1 MKKSTPKYSKAPGTG
16 NHTKKF
22 PQDYYNVLKS
32 FQSIA
37 SKYPLLNKKEEREL
51 IEKYK
56 DDRDELNKMLFNHN
70 IRIVMN
76 ISRKYLQQAQN
87 PADLLMNGAKGLMIA
102 ADKFDIDR
110 GIKFNTYATNWVFK
124 YVIAMFYSKS
134 PVTGVNAV
142 SLNSMIDSKNG
153 SKEYIDNLTANAES
167 DASGSSGLY
176 DEVSQDYLNKHS
188 VVGSPFAEYKT
199 HEYSDI
205 IGHIID
211 ELKKQDKFGGKLDQD
226 IIFEN
231 IMGGVPISQ
240 ISAKNNVSNVEVNKR
255 KHKILSDMKSIL
267 STKYKVNSLIDV
279 M

>member
-1 MKKSTPKYSKAPGTG
+1 MKKSTPKYSKPVGGTS
-16 NHTKKF
+16 TKKF

-37 SKYPLLNKKEEREL
+37 NKYPLLNKKEEREL
-51 IEKYK
+51 IKKYK
-56 DDRDELNKMLFNHN
+56 DDRAELNKMLFNHN

-142 SLNSMIDSKNG
+142 SLNSMIDSKSG
-153 SKEYIDNLTANAES
+153 SKEYIDNLTANGEG
-167 DASGSSGLY
+167 DPSGASGLY

-188 VVGSPFAEYKT
+188 IVGSPAAEYKT

-205 IGHIID
+205 ISHVIN
-211 ELKKQDKFGGKLDQD
+211 ELKKQDKFGKLDQD

-240 ISAKNNVSNVEVNKR
+240 ISAKNNTTNVEVNKR
-255 KHKILSDMKSIL
+255 KHRILSDMKSIL
-267 STKYKVNSLIDV
+267 STKYKVNNLIDV

>member
-1 MKKSTPKYSKAPGTG
+1 MKKATPKYSKQAGDPS
-16 NHTKKF
+16 TKKF

-37 SKYPLLNKKEEREL
+37 NKYPLLNKKEEREL

-56 DDRDELNKMLFNHN
+56 DNRDELNKMLFNHN

-153 SKEYIDNLTANAES
+153 SKEYIDNLTANGEGDPS
-167 DASGSSGLY
+167 STSGLY

-188 VVGSPFAEYKT
+188 VVGSPAAEYKT

-205 IGHIID
+205 ISHVID
-211 ELKKQDKFGGKLDQD
+211 ELKKQDKFGKLDQD

-240 ISAKNNVSNVEVNKR
+240 ISAKNNTTNVEVNKR
-255 KHKILSDMKSIL
+255 KHRILSDMKSIL
-267 STKYKVNSLIDV
+267 SSKYKVNNLIDV

>member
-1 MKKSTPKYSKAPGTG
+1 MKKATPKYSKPAGGPS
-16 NHTKKF
+16 TKKF

-37 SKYPLLNKKEEREL
+37 NKYPLLNKKEEREL

-56 DDRDELNKMLFNHN
+56 DNRDELNKMLFNHN

-142 SLNSMIDSKNG
+142 SLNSMIDSKSG
-153 SKEYIDNLTANAES
+153 SKEYIDNLTANGEGDPSSA
-167 DASGSSGLY
+167 SGLY

-188 VVGSPFAEYKT
+188 VVGSPAAEYKT

-205 IGHIID
+205 ISHVID
-211 ELKKQDKFGGKLDQD
+211 ELKKQDKFGKLDQD

-240 ISAKNNVSNVEVNKR
+240 ISAKNNTTNVEVNKR
-255 KHKILSDMKSIL
+255 KHRILSDMKSIL
-267 STKYKVNSLIDV
+267 SSKYKVNNLIDV

>member
-1 MKKSTPKYSKAPGTG
+1 MKKATPKYSKPAGGPS
-16 NHTKKF
+16 TKKF

-37 SKYPLLNKKEEREL
+37 NKYPLLNKKEEREL

-56 DDRDELNKMLFNHN
+56 NNRDELNKMLFNHN

-153 SKEYIDNLTANAES
+153 SKEYIDNLTANGEDDPS
-167 DASGSSGLY
+167 STSGLY

-188 VVGSPFAEYKT
+188 VVGSPAAEYKT

-205 IGHIID
+205 ISHVID
-211 ELKKQDKFGGKLDQD
+211 ELKKQDKFGKLDQD

-240 ISAKNNVSNVEVNKR
+240 ISAKNNTTNVEVNKR
-255 KHKILSDMKSIL
+255 KHRILSDMKSIL
-267 STKYKVNSLIDV
+267 SSKYKVNNLIDV

>member
-1 MKKSTPKYSKAPGTG
+1 MKKATPKYSKPAGG
-16 NHTKKF
+16 LSTKKF

-37 SKYPLLNKKEEREL
+37 NKYPLLNKKEEREL

-56 DDRDELNKMLFNHN
+56 DNRDELNKMLFNHN

-76 ISRKYLQQAQN
+76 ISRKYLQQSQN

-153 SKEYIDNLTANAES
+153 SKEYIDNLTANGEA

-188 VVGSPFAEYKT
+188 VVGSPSSEYKT
-199 HEYSDI
+199 REYSDI
-205 IGHIID
+205 INHVIT
-211 ELKKQDKFGGKLDQD
+211 ELKKQDKFGKLDQD
-226 IIFEN
+226 IIYEN

-240 ISAKNNVSNVEVNKR
+240 ISAKNNTTNVEVNKR
-255 KHKILSDMKSIL
+255 KHRILSDMKTIL
-267 STKYKVNSLIDV
+267 STKYKVNNLIDV

>member
-1 MKKSTPKYSKAPGTG
+1 MKKATPKYSKPAGGPS
-16 NHTKKF
+16 TKKF

-37 SKYPLLNKKEEREL
+37 NKYPLLNKKEEREL

-56 DDRDELNKMLFNHN
+56 DNREELNKMLFNHN

-142 SLNSMIDSKNG
+142 SLNSMIDSKSG
-153 SKEYIDNLTANAES
+153 SKEYIDNLTANGEGDPSSA
-167 DASGSSGLY
+167 SGLY

-188 VVGSPFAEYKT
+188 VVGSPAAEYKT

-205 IGHIID
+205 ISHVID
-211 ELKKQDKFGGKLDQD
+211 ELKKQDKFGKLDQD

-240 ISAKNNVSNVEVNKR
+240 ISAKNNTTNVEVNKR
-255 KHKILSDMKSIL
+255 KHRILSDMKSIL
-267 STKYKVNSLIDV
+267 SSKYKVNNLIDV

>member
-1 MKKSTPKYSKAPGTG
+1 MKKATPKYSKPAGGPS
-16 NHTKKF
+16 TKKF

-37 SKYPLLNKKEEREL
+37 NKYPLLNKKEEREL

-56 DDRDELNKMLFNHN
+56 DNRDELNKMLFNHN

-153 SKEYIDNLTANAES
+153 SKEYIDNLTANGEGDPS
-167 DASGSSGLY
+167 NTSGLY

-188 VVGSPFAEYKT
+188 VVGSPAAEYKT

-205 IGHIID
+205 ISHVID
-211 ELKKQDKFGGKLDQD
+211 ELKKQDKFGKLDQD
-226 IIFEN
+226 IIYEN

-240 ISAKNNVSNVEVNKR
+240 ISAKNNTTNVEVNKR
-255 KHKILSDMKSIL
+255 KHRILSDMKTIL
-267 STKYKVNSLIDV
+267 STKYKVNNLIDV

>member
-1 MKKSTPKYSKAPGTG
+1 MKKATPKYSKAPGG
-16 NHTKKF
+16 NNIKKF

-32 FQSIA
+32 FQNIA
-37 SKYPLLNKKEEREL
+37 NKYPLLNKKEEREL
-51 IEKYK
+51 IKKYK
-56 DDRDELNKMLFNHN
+56 DDKNELKKMLFNHN

-76 ISRKYLQQAQN
+76 ISRKYLQQTQN

-110 GIKFNTYATNWVFK
+110 EIKFNTYATNWVFK

-134 PVTGVNAV
+134 PITGVNAV

-153 SKEYIDNLTANAES
+153 SKEYIDNLTANG
-167 DASGSSGLY
+167 DADSSGSSGLY

-188 VVGSPFAEYKT
+188 VVGSPASEYKT
-199 HEYSDI
+199 REYSDI
-205 IGHIID
+205 INHVID
-211 ELKKQDKFGGKLDQD
+211 ELKKQDKFGKLDQD
-226 IIFEN
+226 IIYEN

-240 ISAKNNVSNVEVNKR
+240 ISAKNNTTNVEVNKR
-255 KHKILSDMKSIL
+255 KHRILSDMKSIL
-267 STKYKVNSLIDV
+267 STKYKVNNLIDV

>member
-1 MKKSTPKYSKAPGTG
+1 MKKSTPKYSKPVGGTS
-16 NHTKKF
+16 TKKF

-37 SKYPLLNKKEEREL
+37 NKYPLLNKKEEREL
-51 IEKYK
+51 IKKYK
-56 DDRDELNKMLFNHN
+56 DDRAELNKMLFNHN

-124 YVIAMFYSKS
+124 YVITMFYSKS

-142 SLNSMIDSKNG
+142 SLNSMIDSKSG
-153 SKEYIDNLTANAES
+153 SKEYIDNLTANGEG
-167 DASGSSGLY
+167 DPSGASGLY

-188 VVGSPFAEYKT
+188 IVGSPAAEYKT

-205 IGHIID
+205 ISHVIN
-211 ELKKQDKFGGKLDQD
+211 ELKKQDKFGKLDQD

-240 ISAKNNVSNVEVNKR
+240 ISAKNNTTNVEVNKR
-255 KHKILSDMKSIL
+255 KHRILSDMKSIL
-267 STKYKVNSLIDV
+267 STKYKVNNLIDV

>member
-1 MKKSTPKYSKAPGTG
+1 MKKSTPKYSKPVGGTS
-16 NHTKKF
+16 TKKF

-37 SKYPLLNKKEEREL
+37 NKYPLLNKKEEREL
-51 IEKYK
+51 IKKYK
-56 DDRDELNKMLFNHN
+56 DDRAELNKMLFNHN

-142 SLNSMIDSKNG
+142 SLNSMIDSKSG
-153 SKEYIDNLTANAES
+153 SKEYIDNLTANGEGDPSSA
-167 DASGSSGLY
+167 SGLY

-188 VVGSPFAEYKT
+188 VVGSPAAEYKT

-205 IGHIID
+205 ISHVID
-211 ELKKQDKFGGKLDQD
+211 ELKKQDKFGKLDQD

-240 ISAKNNVSNVEVNKR
+240 ISAKNNTTNVEVNKR
-255 KHKILSDMKSIL
+255 KHRILSDMKSIL
-267 STKYKVNSLIDV
+267 SSKYKVNNLIDV

>member
-1 MKKSTPKYSKAPGTG
+1 MKKATPKYSKPAGGPS
-16 NHTKKF
+16 TKKF

-37 SKYPLLNKKEEREL
+37 NKYPLLNKKEEREL

-56 DDRDELNKMLFNHN
+56 DNREELNKMLFNHN

-153 SKEYIDNLTANAES
+153 SKEYIDNLTANGEG
-167 DASGSSGLY
+167 DPSSAAGLY

-188 VVGSPFAEYKT
+188 VVGSPAAEYKT

-205 IGHIID
+205 ISHVID
-211 ELKKQDKFGGKLDQD
+211 ELKKQDKFGKLDQD

-240 ISAKNNVSNVEVNKR
+240 ISAKNNTTNVEVNKR
-255 KHKILSDMKSIL
+255 KHRILSDMKSIL
-267 STKYKVNSLIDV
+267 SSKYKVNNLIDV

>member
-1 MKKSTPKYSKAPGTG
+1 MKKATPKYSKPTG
-16 NHTKKF
+16 GQSTKKF

-37 SKYPLLNKKEEREL
+37 NKYPLLNKKEEREL

-56 DDRDELNKMLFNHN
+56 DNREELNKMLFNHN

-142 SLNSMIDSKNG
+142 SLNSMIDSKSG
-153 SKEYIDNLTANAES
+153 SKEYIDNLTANGEG
-167 DASGSSGLY
+167 DPSSAAGLY

-188 VVGSPFAEYKT
+188 VVGSPAAEYKT

-205 IGHIID
+205 ISHVID
-211 ELKKQDKFGGKLDQD
+211 ELKKQDKFGKLDQD

-240 ISAKNNVSNVEVNKR
+240 ISAKNNTTNVEVNKR
-255 KHKILSDMKSIL
+255 KHRILSDMKSIL
-267 STKYKVNSLIDV
+267 SSKYKVNNLIDV

>member
-1 MKKSTPKYSKAPGTG
+1 MKKATPKYSKPAGGPS
-16 NHTKKF
+16 TKKF

-37 SKYPLLNKKEEREL
+37 NKYPLLNKKEEREL

-56 DDRDELNKMLFNHN
+56 DNREELNKMLFNHN

-142 SLNSMIDSKNG
+142 SLNSMIDSKSG
-153 SKEYIDNLTANAES
+153 SKEYIDNLTANGEG
-167 DASGSSGLY
+167 DPSSAAGLY

-188 VVGSPFAEYKT
+188 VVGSPAAEYKT

-205 IGHIID
+205 ISHVID
-211 ELKKQDKFGGKLDQD
+211 ELKKQDKFGKLDQD

-240 ISAKNNVSNVEVNKR
+240 ISAKNNTTNVEVNKR
-255 KHKILSDMKSIL
+255 KHRILSDMKSIL
-267 STKYKVNSLIDV
+267 SSKYKVNNLIDV

>member
-1 MKKSTPKYSKAPGTG
+1 MKKATPKYSKPTGGTS
-16 NHTKKF
+16 TKKF

-37 SKYPLLNKKEEREL
+37 SKYPLLSKKEEREL
-51 IEKYK
+51 IKKYR
-56 DDRDELNKMLFNHN
+56 DDKNELKRMLFNHN

-76 ISRKYLQQAQN
+76 ISRKYLQQSQN

-134 PVTGVNAV
+134 PVTGVNAI

-153 SKEYIDNLTANAES
+153 SREYIDNLTANGET
-167 DASGSSGLY
+167 DVSGSSGLC
-176 DEVSQDYLNKHS
+176 DEISQNYLNKHS
-188 VVGSPFAEYKT
+188 VAGSPASEYKT

-205 IGHIID
+205 INHVID
-211 ELKKQDKFGGKLDQD
+211 ELKKQDKFEKLDQD
-226 IIFEN
+226 IIYEN

-240 ISAKNNVSNVEVNKR
+240 ISAKNNTTNVEVNKR
-255 KHKILSDMKSIL
+255 KHRILSDMKSIL
-267 STKYKVNSLIDV
+267 STKYNVNNLIDV

>member
-1 MKKSTPKYSKAPGTG
+1 MKKSTPKYSKPVGGTS
-16 NHTKKF
+16 TKKF

-37 SKYPLLNKKEEREL
+37 NKYPLLNKKEEREL
-51 IEKYK
+51 IKKYK
-56 DDRDELNKMLFNHN
+56 DDRAELNKMLFNHN

-142 SLNSMIDSKNG
+142 SLNSMIDSKSG
-153 SKEYIDNLTANAES
+153 SKEYIDNLTANGEGDPSSA
-167 DASGSSGLY
+167 SGLY

-188 VVGSPFAEYKT
+188 VVGSPAAEYKT

-205 IGHIID
+205 IRHVID
-211 ELKKQDKFGGKLDQD
+211 ELKKQDKFGKLDQD

-240 ISAKNNVSNVEVNKR
+240 ISAKNNTTNVEVNKR
-255 KHKILSDMKSIL
+255 KHRILSDMKSIL
-267 STKYKVNSLIDV
+267 SSKYKVNNLIDV

>member
-1 MKKSTPKYSKAPGTG
+1 MKKSTPKYSKSTCGMVS
-16 NHTKKF
+16 TKKF

-37 SKYPLLNKKEEREL
+37 NKYPLLNKKEEREL

-56 DDRDELNKMLFNHN
+56 NDRSELNKMLFNHN

-76 ISRKYLQQAQN
+76 ISRKYLQQVQN

-153 SKEYIDNLTANAES
+153 SKEYIDNLTANA
-167 DASGSSGLY
+167 DAESSGLY
-176 DEVSQDYLNKHS
+176 DEVSQDYLNKNS
-188 VVGSPFAEYKT
+188 VAGSPFAEYKI

-205 IGHIID
+205 INHVID
-211 ELKKQDKFGGKLDQD
+211 ELKKQDKFEKLDQD

-240 ISAKNNVSNVEVNKR
+240 ISSKNNVSNVEANKR
-255 KHKILSDMKSIL
+255 KHRILSDMKSIL
-267 STKYKVNSLIDV
+267 STKYNVNKLID
-279 M
+279 MI